1 MPYTMKDGGAEAE
14 PNTDR
19 GAEGDDARHLD
30 DSTENA
36 ARDIMAVEH
45 GEVGKA
51 QRNVAPV
58 GTTDDGKATTTDGKA
73 ATTDGKAATTDGKGT
88 VHDGKS
94 APHDGKSAPHDG
106 KAAPAKTKS
115 NEPYNPGT
123 HGKDDVI
130 DVHFDGASWCIEDSS
145 LDKPLQFTHLADAE
159 ARASDLSKETG
170 RGVCV
175 HGQDGE
181 LISSSDQA
189 K

>member
-73 ATTDGKAATTDGKGT
+73 ATTDGKGT
-88 VHDGKS
+88 V
-94 APHDGKSAPHDG
+94 HDGKSAPHDG